1 MATSIGDD
9 LLAKALVCSDRDTL
23 YAIVSL
29 DLIWLPRRFI
39 RKVRDLISRSSAIR
53 PENVMI
59 ACTHTHSGPDT
70 LNWYAFAPPIA
81 GWWMEWLAQMVAS
94 TVYLA
99 LNNVDDRSEEHT
111 SELQS
116 LMRISYAVFC
126 LKTKNQKQNN

>member
-70 LNWYAFAPPIA
+70 LNWYAF
-81 GWWMEWLAQMVAS
+81 
-94 TVYLA
+94 
-99 LNNVDDRSEEHT
+99 RSEEHT
-111 SELQS
+111 SELQY

-126 LKTKNQKQNN
+126 LKKKKNK

>member
-1 MATSIGDD
+1 MEMKAGFAQSVITPPLPIQLAGHRGPRMATSIGDD

-59 ACTHTHSGPDT
+59 ACTHTPSGPDT
-70 LNWYAFAPPIA
+70 LNWRSAEPRL
-81 GWWMEWLAQMVAS
+81 GKECVS
-94 TVYLA
+94 TG
-99 LNNVDDRSEEHT
+99 S
-111 SELQS
+111 
-116 LMRISYAVFC
+116 
-126 LKTKNQKQNN
+126 

>member
-1 MATSIGDD
+1 MEMKAGFAQSVITPPLPIQLAGHRGPRMATSIGDD

-39 RKVRDLISRSSAIR
+39 RKVR
-53 PENVMI
+53 
-59 ACTHTHSGPDT
+59 
-70 LNWYAFAPPIA
+70 
-81 GWWMEWLAQMVAS
+81 
-94 TVYLA
+94 
-99 LNNVDDRSEEHT
+99 SEEHT

-126 LKTKNQKQNN
+126 LQNQKTQTNYVNQTNR

>member
-99 LNNVDDRSEEHT
+99 LNNVDRSEEHT
-111 SELQS
+111 SEIQS
-116 LMRISYAVFC
+116 LMRSSY
-126 LKTKNQKQNN
+126 